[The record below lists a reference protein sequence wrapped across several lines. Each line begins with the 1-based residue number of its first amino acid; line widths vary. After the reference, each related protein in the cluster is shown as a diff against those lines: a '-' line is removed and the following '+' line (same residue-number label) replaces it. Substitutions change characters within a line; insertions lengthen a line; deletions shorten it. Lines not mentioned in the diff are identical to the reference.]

1 MSTDHRIRVG
11 KCEDSLPVASPW
23 ITRFCSLI
31 RPGGHVLDVAC
42 GSGRHVRELHA
53 QGFLLTG
60 IDRDAQTLA
69 GLATIAEIIVADI
82 ENAPWPLPGRRFDAV
97 IVTNYLWR
105 PLWPSLLESLADGG
119 VLLYETF
126 SERQA
131 GIGRPKRPDFLLR
144 SGELLALAAGLHI
157 VAYEDGFLGNPD
169 RFVQRIAAVKPPS
182 AQAQPVRYP
191 L

>member
-1 MSTDHRIRVG
+1 MNTDRATHLLRG
-11 KCEDSLPVASPW
+11 QGGAPSPW

-31 RPGGHVLDVAC
+31 RSGGYVLDVAC
-42 GSGRHVRELHA
+42 GSGRHVRELHRR
-53 QGFLLTG
+53 GFVLTG
-60 IDRDAQTLA
+60 IDRDAQALVGLDTL
-69 GLATIAEIIVADI
+69 AEIIVADI

-126 SERQA
+126 CERQA
-131 GIGRPKRPDFLLR
+131 EIGRPKRPEFLLR
-144 SGELLALAAGLHI
+144 SGELIALAAGLHI
-157 VAYEDGFLGNPD
+157 VAYEDGFLANPD

-182 AQAQPVRYP
+182 AQAQAIRYP